1 MDTFYVTIRML
12 LHLLESVE
20 IRGAMKV
27 KRLERRKGGVV
38 VAMVEVEVVM
48 VVVVMVV
55 VVVVV
60 VMMVV
65 VVVMIMVLVV
75 AAVVLM
81 VVVVLVRLVKVYAFV
96 FSLVT
101 GFHAEAGFS
110 AVDNEWSFRLT
121 IVLFLQ
127 QSRTELMRSSLDH
140 GWNYQVGQPTRE
152 KATSRSRPDQR
163 FLPKPGVSRRRWNT
177 PQFT

>member
-1 MDTFYVTIRML
+1 ML

-65 VVVMIMVLVV
+65 VVVVVMIMVLVV

-81 VVVVLVRLVKVYAFV
+81 VVVILVRLVKMCAFV
-96 FSLVT
+96 FSWVT

-140 GWNYQVGQPTRE
+140 GWNYQVGQLTRQ
-152 KATSRSRPDQR
+152 KATWRSRPDQR